1 MPFSK
6 DSPIARVL
14 ELDSKHLKQNC
25 LKLSRLGLLDL
36 IEDIPKLFD
45 SLRREFESGTQS
57 PEASVSDEGV
67 IELPLEFV
75 LRVLMLQSALAQYLH
90 AVTHLLRGHS
100 LEIFGHLRTM
110 VENAGVAYL
119 TFTTPSIAASYIEGG
134 KEYRDQTIRSKILP
148 KTDPLTS
155 QLNEDFAVA
164 SKMFHS
170 NFGSLAG
177 KIRTSVRHTDTGG
190 TFENAMEYYDDD
202 AEHGR
207 FYLRH
212 ALWLLAVS
220 ARTLRVLAASCAVPT
235 DALWHTRIEHFEQA
249 AAARWQAIGPKT
261 FPNAWRRHFEKGAT

>member
-1 MPFSK
+1 M
-6 DSPIARVL
+6 
-14 ELDSKHLKQNC
+14 
-25 LKLSRLGLLDL
+25 
-36 IEDIPKLFD
+36 
-45 SLRREFESGTQS
+45 
-57 PEASVSDEGV
+57 SDEGV
-67 IELPLEFV
+67 IELPWDFV
-75 LRVLMLQSALAQYLH
+75 LKVLMLQSALAQYLH
-90 AVTHLLRGHS
+90 AVTHLFRGHS

-119 TFTTPSIAASYIEGG
+119 AFTTPSIAASYIEGR
-134 KEYRDQTIRSKILP
+134 KDYRDQTISSKILP

-170 NFGSLAG
+170 NFMSLAG
-177 KIRTSVRHTDTGG
+177 KIRTSVRHTDIGG

-220 ARTLRVLAASCAVPT
+220 APTLRVLSASCAVKKES
-235 DALWHTRIEHFEQA
+235 LWYKR
-249 AAARWQAIGPKT
+249 
-261 FPNAWRRHFEKGAT
+261 N

>member
-1 MPFSK
+1 MAFSK

-14 ELDSKHLKQNC
+14 ELDSEHLKENC

-36 IEDIPKLFD
+36 IENIPKLFD
-45 SLRREFESGTQS
+45 SLRREFEAGTPP
-57 PEASVSDEGV
+57 PEASVSDEGA
-67 IELPLEFV
+67 IELPWDFV
-75 LRVLMLQSALAQYLH
+75 LKVLMLQSALAQYLH

-119 TFTTPSIAASYIEGG
+119 AFTSPSIAASYIEGG
-134 KEYRDQTIRSKILP
+134 KEYRDQTISSKILP
-148 KTDPLTS
+148 NSDPLTS

-170 NFGSLAG
+170 NFMSVAG
-177 KIRTSVRHTDTGG
+177 KIRTSFRHTDTKV

-202 AEHGR
+202 AEQGR

-212 ALWLLAVS
+212 TLWLLAVT
-220 ARTLRVLAASCAVPT
+220 ARTLRVLAASCAVQT
-235 DALWHTRIEHFEQA
+235 NALWYTRIEQFERA
-249 AAARWQAIGPKT
+249 AAARWQAIAPRT
-261 FPNAWRRHFEKGAT
+261 FPNA